1 LGLYSYMET
10 PQTQNIRF
18 DAQGRAL
25 IPKGIRDVLHILN
38 GDEVVGWLEDG
49 RLVLEPRKA
58 LLERLQNRCADLGV
72 SSAEE
77 LIDERREEARHES
90 P

>member
-1 LGLYSYMET
+1 MET
-10 PQTQNIRF
+10 FQLQNIRF

-25 IPKGIRDVLHILN
+25 IPKGMRDALHIEN
-38 GDEVVGWLEDG
+38 GDEVVAWLEGG

-58 LLERLQNRCADLGV
+58 LLERLQNRYADLEV
-72 SSAEE
+72 SLADE
-77 LIDERREEARHES
+77 LIEERREEARRES

>member
-1 LGLYSYMET
+1 MEA

-25 IPKGIRDVLHILN
+25 IPKGMRDALHISN
-38 GDEVVGWLEDG
+38 GDEVVAWLEDG

-58 LLERLQNRCADLGV
+58 LLERLQNRYANLEVSLAD
-72 SSAEE
+72 E
-77 LIDERREEARHES
+77 LIEERREEARRES

>member
-1 LGLYSYMET
+1 MET
-10 PQTQNIRF
+10 SRSQNIRF

-25 IPKGIRDVLHILN
+25 IPKGMRDALHIEN
-38 GDEVVGWLEDG
+38 GDEVVAWLEGG

-58 LLERLQNRCADLGV
+58 LLKRLQNRYADLGV
-72 SSAEE
+72 SLADE
-77 LIDERREEARHES
+77 LIEERREEARRES

>member
-1 LGLYSYMET
+1 MEA

-25 IPKGIRDVLHILN
+25 IPKSMRDALHISN

-49 RLVLEPRKA
+49 RLVLEPRKV
-58 LLERLQNRCADLGV
+58 LLERLQNRYANLEVSLAD
-72 SSAEE
+72 E
-77 LIDERREEARHES
+77 LIEERREEARRES

>member
-1 LGLYSYMET
+1 MEMT
-10 PQTQNIRF
+10 RPQNIRF

-25 IPKGIRDVLHILN
+25 VPKGMRDALRIAN
-38 GDEVVGWLEDG
+38 GDEVVAWLEDG

-58 LLERLQNRCADLGV
+58 LLERLQNRYADLEV
-72 SSAEE
+72 SLADE
-77 LIDERREEARHES
+77 LIEERREEARRES

>member
-1 LGLYSYMET
+1 MET

-25 IPKGIRDVLHILN
+25 IPKGMRDTLSIAN
-38 GDEVVGWLEDG
+38 GDEVVAWLEDG

-58 LLERLQNRCADLGV
+58 LLERLQNRYADLEV
-72 SSAEE
+72 SLADE
-77 LIDERREEARHES
+77 LIEERRDEARHES

>member
-1 LGLYSYMET
+1 MET
-10 PQTQNIRF
+10 VQSQSVRF

-25 IPKGIRDVLHILN
+25 IPKSMRDALHIAN
-38 GDEVVGWLEDG
+38 GDEVVAWLEDG

-58 LLERLQNRCADLGV
+58 LLERLQSRYADLAG
-72 SSAEE
+72 SLADE
-77 LIDERREEARHES
+77 LIEARREEARRES